1 MTFSFDTTY
10 KDLDSNLYSRVV
22 PRSIANP
29 EILLLNDG
37 LCADLGLDTAKL
49 TAKILAGQDRREE
62 PIAQAYAGH
71 QYGSFTVLGDGR
83 AMILGEH
90 VHDDTRYDIQLKGS
104 GRTPYSGRGDGNAT
118 VSSMLREYL
127 YSYAMQNLNI
137 KTSRSLAV
145 IETDEAVER
154 RQTEPG
160 ALLVR
165 VMNSHIRYGTF
176 QFVASQASDELQRF
190 TDYVIDRHYPQL
202 NAKDRTYLEFF
213 DAVMQS
219 SIEMVVDWLRVGFIH
234 GVMNTDNMSIDGETF
249 DYGPCAFMNYYDE
262 ETVFS
267 SIDKHGRYAF
277 GNQRPILRW
286 NLERFAEA
294 LQPLCTQSALTYDEL
309 EGKLD
314 EFGDRFDAQYYTMM
328 QKKLGINSDVEEELV
343 DDFVEWLR
351 KSNAD
356 YTNTFLELETPGTF
370 DYPVFA
376 TAEFEQL
383 RNKLDAVGLDE
394 ELMQE
399 ANPRYIPRNYLV
411 EDALDEYLETGDLST
426 FKRLLTVLENP
437 YTSTDMGSQFQQP
450 PPREFDAEYT
460 TYCNT

>member
-1 MTFSFDTTY
+1 MAFSFNTTY
-10 KDLDSNLYSRVV
+10 KNLDSTLYSSATPKRVDTPDV
-22 PRSIANP
+22 LVR
-29 EILLLNDG
+29 NDE
-37 LCADLGLDTAKL
+37 LAADLGLDTAEL
-49 TAKILAGQDRREE
+49 TAELLAGQELLE
-62 PIAQAYAGH
+62 KPIAQAYAGH

-90 VHDDTRYDIQLKGS
+90 VHDGNRYDIQLKGA

-127 YSYAMQNLNI
+127 YSYAMQQLNI

-145 IETDEAVER
+145 VETDHTVER

-160 ALLVR
+160 AILVR

-176 QFVASQASDELQRF
+176 QYVASRATDELQQF

-202 NAKDRTYLEFF
+202 NGTDRKYLEFF

-219 SIEMVVDWLRVGFIH
+219 SIAMVVDWLRVGFVH

-262 ETVFS
+262 EAVFS

-294 LQPLCTQSALTYDEL
+294 LQPLCNQTALTYDEL
-309 EGKLD
+309 NAKLE
-314 EFGDRFDAQYYTMM
+314 EFADRFDEQYYAMM
-328 QKKLGINSDVEEELV
+328 RKKLGINADGKEDLV
-343 DDFVEWLR
+343 DEFLGWLR
-351 KSNAD
+351 NSNAD
-356 YTNTFLELETPGTF
+356 YTNTFLELESPGSF
-370 DYPVFA
+370 DDPVFG
-376 TAEFEQL
+376 TADFEEL
-383 RNKLDAVGLDE
+383 RNKLATVGLNE

-411 EDALDEYLETGDLST
+411 EMALDEYLETGDLSK
-426 FKRLLTVLENP
+426 FKGLLTVLENP
-437 YTSTDMGSQFQQP
+437 YTSKEMGLQFQTP

>member
-1 MTFSFDTTY
+1 MTFSFDTSY
-10 KDLDSNLYSRVV
+10 KNLDSNLYSRVT
-22 PRSIANP
+22 PKSIDTP
-29 EILLLNDG
+29 EVLVRNDE
-37 LCADLGLDTAKL
+37 LCADLGLDTANL
-49 TAKILAGQDRREE
+49 TAQILAGQDRIEE

-71 QYGSFTVLGDGR
+71 QYGRFTILGDGR

-90 VHDDTRYDIQLKGS
+90 VHDGNRYDIQLKGS

-145 IETDEAVER
+145 VETDEAVER
-154 RQTEPG
+154 RRTEPG
-160 ALLVR
+160 AILVR
-165 VMNSHIRYGTF
+165 VMNSHTRYGTF
-176 QFVASQASDELQRF
+176 QYVAAQASDELQRF

-202 NAKDRTYLEFF
+202 HRKDRTYLEFF

-219 SIEMVVDWLRVGFIH
+219 SIEMVVDWLRVGFVH

-286 NLERFAEA
+286 NLERFAET
-294 LQPLCTQSALTYDEL
+294 LQPLCAQSALTYDEL
-309 EGKLD
+309 EVKLD
-314 EFGDRFDAQYYTMM
+314 EFGDRFDEQYYTMM
-328 QKKLGINSDVEEELV
+328 RKKLGINSDDEQELV
-343 DDFVEWLR
+343 DEFLEWLR
-351 KSNAD
+351 KSNVD

-370 DYPVFA
+370 DDPVFA
-376 TAEFEQL
+376 TTEFEQL
-383 RNKLDAVGLDE
+383 RNKLAAVGLVE
-394 ELMQE
+394 ELMQD

-411 EDALDEYLETGDLST
+411 EMALNEYLETGDLSK
-426 FKRLLTVLENP
+426 FKGLLTVLEDP
-437 YTSTDMGSQFQQP
+437 YTSNDMGSQFQQP
-450 PPREFDAEYT
+450 PPQDFDAEYT